1 MILRGL
7 VMANAAKYDRQDV
20 IRKAT
25 DLFWAKGFHATSMRN
40 LQEAIDLRPGS
51 IYASFG
57 SKEGLF
63 KETLQYYANG
73 SLTVLQSFAE
83 AHDSPLEALREFL
96 RSVMIRQAEAPSNMC
111 MLVKTISE
119 LTSDNAELLAEAQ
132 RLLGEVEAAFAELF
146 AQAQANGELD
156 SSKDPKRLASLLQMQ
171 VMGLRA
177 YARANEGSVADI
189 QALADDAFESLV

>member
-1 MILRGL
+1 
-7 VMANAAKYDRQDV
+7 MATTTKYDRQDV
-20 IRKAT
+20 IQKAT
-25 DLFWAKGFHATSMRN
+25 DLFWEKGFHATSMRN
-40 LQEAIDLRPGS
+40 LQEKIDLRPGS

-63 KETLQYYANG
+63 KETLQHYANK
-73 SLTVLQSFAE
+73 SLALLKSLE
-83 AHDSPLEALREFL
+83 DAHQSPLDALREFL
-96 RSVMIRQAEAPSNMC
+96 SSVVISQTQAPSNMC

-119 LTSDNAELLAEAQ
+119 LTDENAELLAIAQ
-132 RLLGEVEAAFAELF
+132 QLLGKVEAAFAELF

-177 YARANEGSVADI
+177 YARANEGSEADI
-189 QALADDAFESLV
+189 KALTDDAFASLL